1 MTYKE
6 AEELTVGEMAEY
18 ARCHRSTVLRWEERG
33 FIRSKRNYANHRL
46 FSLGEAAKLKRMLA
60 QRYERV
66 SAKDSR
72 E

>member
-1 MTYKE
+1 MAYKE
-6 AEELTVGEMAEY
+6 EDELTVAQVAEY
-18 ARCHRSTVLRWEERG
+18 ARCHRTTVLRFEQRG
-33 FIRSKRNYANHRL
+33 LIRSTRNYANHRL
-46 FSLGEAAKLKRMLA
+46 FSLDEAAKLKKMLA